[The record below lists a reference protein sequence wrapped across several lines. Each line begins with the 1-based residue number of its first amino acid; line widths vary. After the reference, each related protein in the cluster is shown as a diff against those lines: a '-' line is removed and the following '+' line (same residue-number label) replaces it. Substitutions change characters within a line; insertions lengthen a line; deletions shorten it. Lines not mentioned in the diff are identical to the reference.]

1 MRIASHQHTDLRV
14 MNHEQRLIE
23 QAKEGDL
30 SAFEALIFKYDRDIL
45 ELSLRLLGNREAAK
59 DAYQETFLKV
69 FRTIG
74 QFQQQSSFY
83 TWIFRIASNVCIDR
97 LQKRRKSG
105 EEVWIDNDRS
115 KSRTPL
121 TEVLPA
127 ASCQDNPERA
137 LLALRLRE
145 RISRALNALSAKER
159 LVFELK
165 HYQGL
170 KLEQISE
177 MTGIDENATEDC
189 LYRAIRKLKAKLTS
203 DPKCAPVFNRPEL
216 MMNARSGR

>member
-45 ELSLRLLGNREAAK
+45 GLSLRLLGNREAAK

-74 QFQQQSSFY
+74 QFQQQSSLY

-97 LQKRRKSG
+97 LQKRRKPG

-121 TEVLPA
+121 TEVLPVRKLPG
-127 ASCQDNPERA
+127 QPERA
-137 LLALRLRE
+137 LVASRLRE

-170 KLEQISE
+170 KLKQIGE
-177 MTGIDENATEDC
+177 MIGSDENTIKDC
-189 LYRAIRKLKAKLTS
+189 LYRATRKLSAELTS
-203 DPKCAPVFNRPEL
+203 DPNCPSLSNRHMTDDECAPSR
-216 MMNARSGR
+216 